1 MIPTNRRNKHKSV
14 NSKNKIIIMLVVGT
28 LAVMIGA
35 AIIIFVSMNR
45 SSLDD
50 NELSVP
56 VDTQINLQEET
67 SCDMEAGQE
76 TDIYVENEK
85 EYYVNYVD
93 LAVLRNGSGVFDIHI
108 RFPDGE
114 DYVVV
119 AAKKITDVTDEG
131 FYVMLNDREN
141 HMLSSAKTDNDVYVG
156 TQLYLSRYVT
166 ETIMMPQ
173 TDYPWNQYVLNA
185 HGIDESDAEEIY
197 ARRVQLEENLAAF
210 MNQTLSR

>member
-1 MIPTNRRNKHKSV
+1 M
-14 NSKNKIIIMLVVGT
+14 
-28 LAVMIGA
+28 
-35 AIIIFVSMNR
+35 
-45 SSLDD
+45 
-50 NELSVP
+50 
-56 VDTQINLQEET
+56 
-67 SCDMEAGQE
+67 
-76 TDIYVENEK
+76 
-85 EYYVNYVD
+85 
-93 LAVLRNGSGVFDIHI
+93 
-108 RFPDGE
+108 
-114 DYVVV
+114 VV

-156 TQLYLSRYVT
+156 TQLYLSRYET

>member
-76 TDIYVENEK
+76 T
-85 EYYVNYVD
+85 
-93 LAVLRNGSGVFDIHI
+93 
-108 RFPDGE
+108 
-114 DYVVV
+114 
-119 AAKKITDVTDEG
+119 
-131 FYVMLNDREN
+131 
-141 HMLSSAKTDNDVYVG
+141 
-156 TQLYLSRYVT
+156 
-166 ETIMMPQ
+166 
-173 TDYPWNQYVLNA
+173 
-185 HGIDESDAEEIY
+185 
-197 ARRVQLEENLAAF
+197 
-210 MNQTLSR
+210 